1 MERMAWTDERI
12 DDFVQEMRDFRRET
26 REEFRA
32 IRSEMASESG
42 SVRAELVTLRTDMTR
57 FGFGLAAAL
66 FIQLIA
72 ILLAIVFGT

>member
-32 IRSEMASESG
+32 
-42 SVRAELVTLRTDMTR
+42 VRGELVSLRTDMTR
-57 FGFGLAAAL
+57 FGFGLAAAF

-72 ILLAIVFGT
+72 VLVAIVFGT